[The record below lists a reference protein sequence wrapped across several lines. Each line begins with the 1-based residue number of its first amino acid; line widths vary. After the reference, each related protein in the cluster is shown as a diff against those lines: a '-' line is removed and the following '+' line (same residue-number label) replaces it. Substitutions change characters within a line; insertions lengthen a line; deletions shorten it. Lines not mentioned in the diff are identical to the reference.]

1 MRWLP
6 LFITSLFVS
15 LLVMARVAE
24 FLPENWW
31 PSDEIQ
37 SIGVHE
43 TTKLTNPIVD
53 ETYRIRALTWF
64 DTGHRCAVK
73 RIQIVR
79 FNQASETAGEQPIL
93 FSIAARVIEPGA
105 GSHSFLESGTPDCI
119 PLQIRS
125 HPGH

>member
-53 ETYRIRALTWF
+53 ETYRIQALTWF
-64 DTGHRCAVK
+64 DT
-73 RIQIVR
+73 
-79 FNQASETAGEQPIL
+79 ASMCRKENPD
-93 FSIAARVIEPGA
+93 R
-105 GSHSFLESGTPDCI
+105 SFQSGK
-119 PLQIRS
+119 
-125 HPGH
+125 